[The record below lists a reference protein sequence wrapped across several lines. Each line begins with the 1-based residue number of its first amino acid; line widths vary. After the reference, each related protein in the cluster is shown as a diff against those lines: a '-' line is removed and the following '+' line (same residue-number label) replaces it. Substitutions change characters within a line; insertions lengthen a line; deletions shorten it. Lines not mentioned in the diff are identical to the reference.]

1 VQAGSDIATS
11 VTKTTVS
18 GSAATTRPT

>member
-1 VQAGSDIATS
+1 VQAGSDSATS

>member
-1 VQAGSDIATS
+1 VQAGSDSATS

-18 GSAATTRPT
+18 GSATTTRPT